1 MLKDRKTDKITKK
14 IFYKN
19 IKGKQNYKGT
29 ILMPLR
35 SLSKTIYTGNVL
47 QYEVTLDQFAATPAG
62 HKTYNLLLG
71 NIFPNDT
78 LKDIT
83 DKYYHWRLHSLHI
96 AVKVMSYKSIVA
108 YAKNDSAMTNYP
120 YYYMQ
125 DEKDALPEMYA
136 AFCTNPEVFADIQ
149 AIDPDTGPSQK
160 QKLINTRILK
170 RLKISG
176 NIQRFHYY
184 NSPAFKGVWEEA
196 KTDFVPNTEIATAFL
211 KSFVEH
217 GYIIGLASAR
227 ADLSYQQGINKMWN
241 RRTRFDFYWPTLSHL
256 GEQAILNSEIFAQGT
271 DADAEVFGYQERYA
285 DYRDW

>member
-211 KSFVEH
+211 KSMSYHYYPKALDFIFIDRGRYLNPTENDSKPTIRFQIYTQAAINVRD
-217 GYIIGLASAR
+217 LAATN
-227 ADLSYQQGINKMWN
+227 L
-241 RRTRFDFYWPTLSHL
+241 
-256 GEQAILNSEIFAQGT
+256 
-271 DADAEVFGYQERYA
+271 
-285 DYRDW
+285 

>member
-1 MLKDRKTDKITKK
+1 MANVKT
-14 IFYKN
+14 N
-19 IKGKQNYKGT
+19 QSNY
-29 ILMPLR
+29 
-35 SLSKTIYTGNVL
+35 
-47 QYEVTLDQFAATPAG
+47 
-62 HKTYNLLLG
+62 
-71 NIFPNDT
+71 DT

-125 DEKDALPEMYA
+125 DEKGALPEMYA

-184 NSPAFKGVWEEA
+184 NTPAFKGVWEEA
-196 KTDFVPNTEIATAFL
+196 KTDFVASTDIGTAFL
-211 KSFVEH
+211 KSMSYHYYPKALDFIFVDRGRYLNPTENDSKPT
-217 GYIIGLASAR
+217 I
-227 ADLSYQQGINKMWN
+227 
-241 RRTRFDFYWPTLSHL
+241 RFQIYSWGVS
-256 GEQAILNSEIFAQGT
+256 
-271 DADAEVFGYQERYA
+271 
-285 DYRDW
+285 